1 MSLTNET
8 TDKQNEKNI
17 ITNHEKNTLIKKI
30 LHDLPKQS
38 IDKIKNN
45 LLFFQNFKNKKFDF
59 LNVNNNQFKEYL
71 KTEPI
76 PSIKPNLN
84 NNDNDISVST
94 NTNSTVLNDLK
105 ENISDLNFPSSN
117 KKIFVKK
124 HIDKLKTFFSP
135 QKQSTPRNI
144 LLSNTEHKE
153 NHQIINHEVNL
164 EDLLLLEE
172 KFNDIKLTI
181 INHSNNNINNIISL
195 KCLEWWDFFLN
206 SSINGNIEQY
216 FIEQKYKELI
226 HFFSIIQFACVIII
240 YDSSFNNKIIE
251 RNKNKII
258 SLINLLQV
266 NYLIIFDYIISKI
279 SSSCKNNLWV
289 EKCLNVLKKKLIINI
304 SSHFTQIKLNNIN
317 SYNILND
324 ILLIIHVSPSKDE
337 NKNQSIYEKFY
348 DRGNEQLNSITKEE
362 IIKLFYDDIY
372 RCNNPKSSQ
381 IIIQNNQ
388 NLIFKKP
395 LKNHISMKQIK
406 NITFQLSFYNKN
418 KSNCNIISNNNSIS
432 LNQSFENSN
441 KSKNN
446 ISDNN
451 HNINKNNKL
460 NNNSNHHKLLYPKIS
475 LQTYKNVFNLNKNN
489 KSNISFYNDILLK
502 TPNYPLLQFPPTKE
516 LTLVLDLDETL
527 ISFQYKNENKKE
539 GILNLRPGLRIFLDE
554 ISQYYEIIIFT
565 CSTKEYASPIL
576 DKIEKDKKYFSGR
589 LYREDNVIINNE
601 YIKDISLLGRDIEK
615 IIIVDN
621 MIQNFRLQKENGIL
635 IKWYCGDDECD
646 NILFNLK
653 KVLLR
658 IYEERE
664 DDVRNLLKK
673 YKNEIIRK
681 ISSNMENSYNTQ
693 FRYTL

>member
-153 NHQIINHEVNL
+153 NHQIMNHEVNL

-181 INHSNNNINNIISL
+181 INHSNNIINNIISL

-258 SLINLLQV
+258 TLINLLQV
-266 NYLIIFDYIISKI
+266 NYLIIFDFIISKI
-279 SSSCKNNLWV
+279 S
-289 EKCLNVLKKKLIINI
+289 
-304 SSHFTQIKLNNIN
+304 
-317 SYNILND
+317 
-324 ILLIIHVSPSKDE
+324 
-337 NKNQSIYEKFY
+337 
-348 DRGNEQLNSITKEE
+348 R
-362 IIKLFYDDIY
+362 
-372 RCNNPKSSQ
+372 
-381 IIIQNNQ
+381 
-388 NLIFKKP
+388 
-395 LKNHISMKQIK
+395 LKN
-406 NITFQLSFYNKN
+406 
-418 KSNCNIISNNNSIS
+418 
-432 LNQSFENSN
+432 
-441 KSKNN
+441 
-446 ISDNN
+446 
-451 HNINKNNKL
+451 
-460 NNNSNHHKLLYPKIS
+460 
-475 LQTYKNVFNLNKNN
+475 
-489 KSNISFYNDILLK
+489 
-502 TPNYPLLQFPPTKE
+502 
-516 LTLVLDLDETL
+516 
-527 ISFQYKNENKKE
+527 
-539 GILNLRPGLRIFLDE
+539 
-554 ISQYYEIIIFT
+554 
-565 CSTKEYASPIL
+565 A
-576 DKIEKDKKYFSGR
+576 
-589 LYREDNVIINNE
+589 
-601 YIKDISLLGRDIEK
+601 
-615 IIIVDN
+615 
-621 MIQNFRLQKENGIL
+621 
-635 IKWYCGDDECD
+635 
-646 NILFNLK
+646 
-653 KVLLR
+653 
-658 IYEERE
+658 
-664 DDVRNLLKK
+664 
-673 YKNEIIRK
+673 
-681 ISSNMENSYNTQ
+681 
-693 FRYTL
+693 

>member
-1 MSLTNET
+1 MSLINNKTE
-8 TDKQNEKNI
+8 KQKEMNS
-17 ITNHEKNTLIKKI
+17 ITNFEKNTLIKKI
-30 LHDLPKQS
+30 LQDLPKQN

-45 LLFFQNFKNKKFDF
+45 LLFFQNFKDSKYF
-59 LNVNNNQFKEYL
+59 LNVNNNEFIEYL

-84 NNDNDISVST
+84 NNDNDISLST

-105 ENISDLNFPSSN
+105 ENISELTFPSSD

-124 HIDKLKTFFSP
+124 HIDELKTFFSP
-135 QKQSTPRNI
+135 QKSIKPKNI
-144 LLSNTEHKE
+144 ILSKTEHKK
-153 NHQIINHEVNL
+153 NKQIINQEVNL

-181 INHSNNNINNIISL
+181 INHCNNNNNIISL
-195 KCLEWWDFFLN
+195 KCLEWWDYCLN
-206 SSINGNIEQY
+206 SSINGNLEQY
-216 FIEQKYKELI
+216 FIEQKFKELI
-226 HFFSIIQFACVIII
+226 HFFSIIQFACVFII

-258 SLINLLQV
+258 TLINLLQV
-266 NYLIIFDYIISKI
+266 NYLIIFDFIISKI

-289 EKCLNVLKKKLIINI
+289 EKCLNMLKKKLIINI
-304 SSHFTQIKLNNIN
+304 SSHFTQIKLNNLN

-337 NKNQSIYEKFY
+337 KKSQSIYEKFY
-348 DRGNEQLNSITKEE
+348 DRGNEQLNSISKEE
-362 IIKLFYDDIY
+362 IIKLFYDNIY

-381 IIIQNNQ
+381 ILIQNNQ
-388 NLIFKKP
+388 NIIFKKP
-395 LKNHISMKQIK
+395 LKSHISLKQLK
-406 NITFQLSFYNKN
+406 NYTFQLSFYQKN
-418 KSNCNIISNNNSIS
+418 KSNCSIIQNNNLTS
-432 LNQSFENSN
+432 LNQSLENSTE
-441 KSKNN
+441 SKNN
-446 ISDNN
+446 ISYNN
-451 HNINKNNKL
+451 NNINNMNNI
-460 NNNSNHHKLLYPKIS
+460 NNNIYHHKISHPKIS
-475 LQTYKNVFNLNKNN
+475 LQTYQNVLNLNKNNN
-489 KSNISFYNDILLK
+489 KSNISFYNDILNK
-502 TPNYPLLQFPPTKE
+502 SPNYPLLKFPPTKE
-516 LTLVLDLDETL
+516 LTLVLDLDETI
-527 ISFQYKNENKKE
+527 ISFHYTNENKKE
-539 GILNLRPGLRIFLDE
+539 GLLNLRPGLRIFLDE

-565 CSTKEYASPIL
+565 CATKEYASPIL

-615 IIIVDN
+615 VIIVDN

-646 NILFNLK
+646 NTLFNLK
-653 KVLLR
+653 KLLFR

-664 DDVRNLLKK
+664 EDVRNLLKK

-681 ISSNMENSYNTQ
+681 ISSNMENSYNNQ
-693 FRYTL
+693 FRNTL

>member
-1 MSLTNET
+1 MSLINKD
-8 TDKQNEKNI
+8 TDIQKEMNS
-17 ITNHEKNTLIKKI
+17 ITNFEKNTLIKKI
-30 LHDLPKQS
+30 LQDLPKQN

-45 LLFFQNFKNKKFDF
+45 LFFFQNFKDSKFNF
-59 LNVNNNQFKEYL
+59 LNFNNKEFKEHL

-76 PSIKPNLN
+76 PSIKSNLN
-84 NNDNDISVST
+84 NNENDISLST

-105 ENISDLNFPSSN
+105 ENNSELTFPSSK

-135 QKQSTPRNI
+135 QKPIITRNI
-144 LLSNTEHKE
+144 LLKITDYKKNK
-153 NHQIINHEVNL
+153 QIINQEVNL

-172 KFNDIKLTI
+172 KFNDIKLAI
-181 INHSNNNINNIISL
+181 INHFNNNINNIISL
-195 KCLEWWDFFLN
+195 KCLEWWDYFLN
-206 SSINGNIEQY
+206 SSINGNLEQY

-279 SSSCKNNLWV
+279 SNSCKNNIWV
-289 EKCLNVLKKKLIINI
+289 EKCLHMLKKKLIINI
-304 SSHFTQIKLNNIN
+304 SSHFSQIKLNNLN

-348 DRGNEQLNSITKEE
+348 DRGNEQLNSISKEE
-362 IIKLFYDDIY
+362 IIKLFYDNIY
-372 RCNNPKSSQ
+372 RCNNPKSSE
-381 IIIQNNQ
+381 IVIQNNQ
-388 NLIFKKP
+388 NVVFKKP
-395 LKNHISMKQIK
+395 LKNHISLKQLK
-406 NITFQLSFYNKN
+406 HFAFQLSFSHKN
-418 KSNCNIISNNNSIS
+418 KSNCSIIQNNNLTS
-432 LNQSFENSN
+432 LNQSLENSN

-446 ISDNN
+446 ISHNI
-451 HNINKNNKL
+451 HNIN
-460 NNNSNHHKLLYPKIS
+460 NNNNINNNIYHHKISHPKIS
-475 LQTYKNVFNLNKNN
+475 LQIYKNMLNLNKNN

-502 TPNYPLLQFPPTKE
+502 SPNYPLLKFPPTKE

-527 ISFQYKNENKKE
+527 ISFQYTNENKKE

-565 CSTKEYASPIL
+565 CATKEYASPIL

-601 YIKDISLLGRDIEK
+601 FIKDISLLGRDIEK
-615 IIIVDN
+615 VIIVDN

-635 IKWYCGDDECD
+635 IKWYCGDDESD
-646 NILFNLK
+646 NTLFNLK
-653 KVLLR
+653 KLLFR
-658 IYEERE
+658 IYDERE

-681 ISSNMENSYNTQ
+681 ISSNMESSYNNQ
-693 FRYTL
+693 FRNTL